1 MDKIYKIYGLGV
13 VKMVVICG
21 HENIFFLRIWSLK
34 YMVVICDHEN
44 MWK

>member
-1 MDKIYKIYGLGV
+1 MDKIYKIYELGV

-21 HENIFFLRIWSLK
+21 HENIFFLRIWSPRK

-44 MWK
+44 M